1 MPDEPSKPVP
11 HRLRRTLRATVWGAA
26 VNLVLATVKLVAG
39 IFGHSQA
46 LVADAVESFA
56 DLAGSFIVW
65 RGLQIAARPPDDE
78 HHYGHGKAESIAAAL
93 IATVLM
99 LAAVAIGVRSVQE
112 ILVRHQ
118 PPEPW
123 TLAVLV
129 GVIVIKELLFRHVV
143 READATHSLAVRNDA
158 WHHRSDAIT
167 SFAAGIGIAVAWIGG
182 AQWAAADDVAALFAA
197 GIIGWNGWRLL
208 RPALE
213 DLMDAAP
220 NPTLR
225 AEVTR
230 IAEAVTGVDNV
241 EKVLVRRSGWQLLVD
256 MHVRVDPL
264 MTVAASHQV
273 AHAVKDA
280 IRGTFPL
287 VRDVLIHI
295 EPSRSGPPPPDP
307 GQRPP
312 GPC

>member
-1 MPDEPSKPVP
+1 MPDEPPNPVP
-11 HRLRRTLRATVWGAA
+11 NRLRRTLRVTVWGAV
-26 VNLVLATVKLVAG
+26 VNLVLAMVKLTAG
-39 IFGHSQA
+39 LFGHSQA

-56 DLAGSFIVW
+56 DLASSFIVW
-65 RGLQIAARPPDDE
+65 RGLQIAARPPDEE

-93 IATVLM
+93 IATVLL
-99 LAAVAIGVRSVQE
+99 LAAVGIGVRSVQE

-118 PPEPW
+118 PPAPW

-129 GVIVIKELLFRHVV
+129 GVIVIKELLFRRVL
-143 READATHSLAVRNDA
+143 READATHSPAVRVDA

-167 SFAAGIGIAVAWIGG
+167 SFAAGLGILVAWMGG
-182 AQWAAADDVAALFAA
+182 PQWAAADDVAALFAA

-213 DLMDAAP
+213 DLMDATP
-220 NPTLR
+220 SPTLR

-230 IAEAVTGVDNV
+230 VGEAVPGVEDV
-241 EKVLVRRSGWQLLVD
+241 EKVLVRRLGWQLWVD
-256 MHVRVDPL
+256 MHVRVDPE

-280 IRGTFPL
+280 IRESFPL
-287 VRDVLIHI
+287 VREVLIHI
-295 EPSRSGPPPPDP
+295 EPSRRGPSGA
-307 GQRPP
+307 RRE
-312 GPC
+312 